1 MYINQVFKLT
11 MVLNTDRFDRIFKK
25 RDLLEADKDEYIDTS
40 LAHKGVTVLYRDSRY
55 KKKVSLIVDSAVV
68 LKEKGLDAHKLINKL
83 EKRICEYFGGKYS
96 LKDFTLTELALTA
109 DINVGSQDMV
119 ASYIRVIRRV
129 GKVKGF
135 SQVRY
140 EGLDASKN
148 FCLEGNSNGVSF
160 LLYDLHTTL
169 ANRSG
174 IRDAKGILRAEVC
187 LTSSKAIRNHSNRD
201 NIAGQILELSGRSEK
216 IFMGIFSQIIPSGDS
231 YKKGEAV
238 NIVRQKVRDLRLQR
252 KMLRL
257 IELISEKKSVLL
269 AQKAMSYR
277 EPNRLL
283 AAFTDIGLSPVTISK
298 RMDVIYLPS
307 LYFYM
312 NYSRAAKEMESLPEK
327 VSPLKLY

>member
-11 MVLNTDRFDRIFKK
+11 MVLDTDKFDRIFKK
-25 RDLLEADKDEYIDTS
+25 RNLLETDKGEYIDTL
-40 LAHKGVTVLYRDSRY
+40 LAHKGISVLYRNSRY
-55 KKKVSLIVDSAVV
+55 KKKVSLIVDSTVA
-68 LKEKGLDAHKLINKL
+68 LKGKGLDAHRLIHKL
-83 EKRICEYFGGKYS
+83 EKRIGEYFGGRYS
-96 LKDFTLTELALTA
+96 LKDFTLAELTLTA
-109 DINVGSQDMV
+109 DIGVGSQDMV

-140 EGLDASKN
+140 EGLDASKS
-148 FCLEGNSNGVSF
+148 FCLEGNSNGISF
-160 LLYDLHTTL
+160 LLYDLHAALVNRPGSGGLRL
-169 ANRSG
+169 A
-174 IRDAKGILRAEVC
+174 ILRDAKGILRTEVR
-187 LTSSKAIRNHSNRD
+187 LTSSKAIRDHSNRD
-201 NIAGQILELSGRSEK
+201 NIAGQILGLSERSDK
-216 IFMGIFSQIIPSGDS
+216 IFMGTFSQIIPNGDF

-238 NIVRQKVRDLRLQR
+238 NIVSQKVKDLRLQR

-307 LYFYM
+307 LYSRM
-312 NYSRAAKEMESLPEK
+312 NYSEAE
-327 VSPLKLY
+327 

>member
-11 MVLNTDRFDRIFKK
+11 MVLDADKFDRIFRK
-25 RDLLEADKDEYIDTS
+25 RDLLEVDKDKYIDVS
-40 LAHKGVTVLYRDSRY
+40 MAHKGITVLYRDSRY
-55 KKKVSLIVDSAVV
+55 KKKVSLVVDSTVA
-68 LKEKGLDAHKLINKL
+68 LKGKGPDAHKLIHKL
-83 EKRICEYFGGKYS
+83 EKRIGEYFGGRYS
-96 LKDFTLTELALTA
+96 LEDFTLTELTLTA
-109 DINVGSQDMV
+109 DINVGSQDTV

-135 SQVRY
+135 SPVRY
-140 EGLDASKN
+140 EGLDEGKS
-148 FCLEGNSNGVSF
+148 FCLEGNSNGISF
-160 LLYDLHTTL
+160 LLYDLHAAL

-174 IRDAKGILRAEVC
+174 GGGLRQAILRDTKGILRAEVR

-201 NIAGQILELSGRSEK
+201 DITGQILGLSERSEK
-216 IFMGIFSQIIPSGDS
+216 IFMGTFSQIIPNGGF

-238 NIVRQKVRDLRLQR
+238 NIVRQKIRDLRLQR

-277 EPNRLL
+277 EPDRLL

-298 RMDVIYLPS
+298 RMDVNSLPS
-307 LYFYM
+307 LYSYLD
-312 NYSRAAKEMESLPEK
+312 RDAA
-327 VSPLKLY
+327 